1 MFYNVARFLC
11 QVFCLMLF
19 GIRTYGVRNV
29 PRRGPVILA
38 STHQSYLDP
47 VLVQVGLP
55 RSASI
60 MARESLF
67 RNRLFGALIRSLKA
81 FPVERASADY
91 GAMREAVSRLK
102 SGEMLLLFPEATR
115 TPDGSIRRLSPGLG
129 ILARRSDAVVVPVTI
144 DGAFE
149 CWPRGR
155 AMFRPGRIRVAYG
168 KPMRF
173 TSTRRDAL
181 ERFAEELRARLVE
194 QQRML
199 RRIRDGRGAGEQA

>member
-1 MFYNVARFLC
+1 MFYYVARFLC
-11 QVFCLMLF
+11 QWFGLVLF
-19 GIRTYGVRNV
+19 GIRTYGTRNV
-29 PRRGPVILA
+29 PRQGAVILA

-47 VLVQVGLP
+47 VLVQVALD
-55 RSASI
+55 RMASI

-67 RNRLFGALIRSLKA
+67 RNPLFALLIRSLRA
-81 FPVERASADY
+81 FPVERASADH

-102 SGEMLLLFPEATR
+102 AGNVLLLFPEATR
-115 TPDGSIRRLSPGLG
+115 TPDGSIRRLTPGLG
-129 ILARRSDAVVVPVTI
+129 ILARRANAPVVPVTI

-155 AMFRPGRIRVAYG
+155 AIFRPGRIRIAYG
-168 KPMRF
+168 MPMRL

-194 QQRML
+194 QQEML
-199 RRIRDGRGAGEQA
+199 HRIRDGRPAGEQA